1 MRLNG
6 INHLNR
12 AESVDRLLFGAPF
25 LSGLLLFFSS
35 PGPTGNGILAWIAL
49 IPLLWALNRVGP
61 KRAARL
67 GLVMG
72 LIYYTLLL
80 SWILIV
86 LGTYGHLPLWVS
98 IPALLML
105 SLYMSLYT
113 ALFSAGLSWC
123 AGTIPAVW
131 AAPVLWV
138 ALDLIRSRLF
148 SGFPWQDL
156 AYSQYRFPIL
166 IQSADL
172 LGHYGITFMIVLV
185 NGIILA
191 TLSYLFQKKRVAN
204 RLVLTD
210 HGTINTVEKPSDC
223 KGSQAPQLGVIGPC
237 DHTPCI
243 LQGPSACRWGACDRL
258 RLVLPAVLL
267 AGAILCYSFLR
278 YNQIAEVADSADT
291 ITVAVIQGNIDQDR
305 KWVPSLQKDAI
316 TSYLKLSESAISEQ
330 KIDMVVWPETAMPF
344 FPMENRLFPGLVD
357 RLVKKNRIFFLAGAP
372 HREFSPDHAST
383 RYFNSAFLVSAAGD
397 ITGRYDKQHLVPFGE
412 YIPLKKIL
420 PLPGPLVETIG
431 DFTPGTFREPI
442 SCQNAKIGV
451 LICFESIFPELA
463 RVQAAGGANLL
474 VNLTNDAWFGR
485 SGAPWQHLSM
495 AVLRAVET
503 RTSLVR
509 AANTGISGFVD
520 PLGRLSRISPLF
532 VPYSLIKQV
541 ALLDKETFFVAFGH
555 WFASLCLILL
565 FPGFILVRQ
574 RRKMVPLVNRYV
586 R

>member
-1 MRLNG
+1 
-6 INHLNR
+6 
-12 AESVDRLLFGAPF
+12 
-25 LSGLLLFFSS
+25 
-35 PGPTGNGILAWIAL
+35 
-49 IPLLWALNRVGP
+49 
-61 KRAARL
+61 
-67 GLVMG
+67 
-72 LIYYTLLL
+72 
-80 SWILIV
+80 
-86 LGTYGHLPLWVS
+86 
-98 IPALLML
+98 
-105 SLYMSLYT
+105 
-113 ALFSAGLSWC
+113 
-123 AGTIPAVW
+123 
-131 AAPVLWV
+131 
-138 ALDLIRSRLF
+138 
-148 SGFPWQDL
+148 
-156 AYSQYRFPIL
+156 PIL

-503 RTSLVR
+503 RTSL
-509 AANTGISGFVD
+509 
-520 PLGRLSRISPLF
+520 
-532 VPYSLIKQV
+532 
-541 ALLDKETFFVAFGH
+541 
-555 WFASLCLILL
+555 
-565 FPGFILVRQ
+565 
-574 RRKMVPLVNRYV
+574 
-586 R
+586 